1 MSDTPST
8 FAPKTPLQEFWFY
21 FKQNRG
27 ALIGLIF
34 ILIVALISI
43 LAPYIAPFDPT
54 EQNRTALLLPLLGMM
69 VAILPIY
76 SEQMILGEIFF
87 LASFTEHEF
96 PSLRDLLLYCYLV
109 PLVPVL
115 AWFLAIM
122 AAC

>member
-54 EQNRTALLLPLLGMM
+54 EQNRTALLLPPAWYDGGNPAYLLGTDDIGRD
-69 VAILPIY
+69 ILSRI
-76 SEQMILGEIFF
+76 I
-87 LASFTEHEF
+87 TEHEF

>member
-34 ILIVALISI
+34 ILLVALISI

-54 EQNRTALLLPLLGMM
+54 EQNRTALYCLPLGMRA
-69 VAILPIY
+69 AILPIY
-76 SEQMILGEIFF
+76 SGQMILGEIFF
-87 LASFTEHEF
+87 RASFTEHEF
-96 PSLRDLLLYCYLV
+96 PSLLDLSSYCYPV
-109 PLVPVL
+109 PLAPVL
-115 AWFLAIM
+115 A
-122 AAC
+122 

>member
-1 MSDTPST
+1 MSDTPLT

-54 EQNRTALLLPLLGMM
+54 VQNRTALLLPLLGMKA
-69 VAILPIY
+69 AIQPIY
-76 SEQMILGEIFF
+76 SAQTILDEIFF
-87 LASFTEHEF
+87 RALFTEREF
-96 PSLRDLLLYCYLV
+96 PFCRICHCI
-109 PLVPVL
+109 
-115 AWFLAIM
+115 AIL
-122 AAC
+122 CLWY